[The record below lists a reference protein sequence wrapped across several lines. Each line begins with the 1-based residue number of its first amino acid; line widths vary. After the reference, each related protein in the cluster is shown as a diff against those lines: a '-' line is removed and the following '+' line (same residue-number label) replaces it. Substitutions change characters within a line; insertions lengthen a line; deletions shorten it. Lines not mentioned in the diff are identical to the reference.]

1 VEKTIP
7 IIEPHYQSPS
17 SEPVQPIKN
26 DTSIFSQVN
35 IDIFKERTFQKTAE
49 VKSKY

>member
-7 IIEPHYQSPS
+7 IIEPHYQASS
-17 SEPVQPIKN
+17 SEPVQPIKK

-35 IDIFKERTFQKTAE
+35 IDIFKERTFQKSSE
-49 VKSKY
+49 VK